1 VQQGTTREERNALVP
16 IREQIMYLA
25 VPTAAEQKAA
35 LRRRQS
41 VQRRRFGRAFKEE
54 RQRLGLSQE
63 AIVDAF
69 YARTGQNYHGSWVSK
84 VEAGSVRKLDR
95 PLVVALVKAL
105 GTDPIRERA
114 LLVAAGLSP
123 IAAKSWDDSLAVG
136 YLVTVAAPLLDQ
148 IAVLAHRPVAA
159 DQTGPD
165 RAVCDGQAR
174 EMLAHVLPFSAR

>member
-1 VQQGTTREERNALVP
+1 VQQGTTREELNALVP

-123 IAAKSWDDSLAVG
+123 IAVKSWDDSLAVG

>member
-1 VQQGTTREERNALVP
+1 
-16 IREQIMYLA
+16 M
-25 VPTAAEQKAA
+25 
-35 LRRRQS
+35 
-41 VQRRRFGRAFKEE
+41 
-54 RQRLGLSQE
+54 
-63 AIVDAF
+63 DAF
-69 YARTGQNYHGSWVSK
+69 YARTGHNYHGSWVSK

-148 IAVLAHRPVAA
+148 IAVLARQAVAA
-159 DQTGPD
+159 DQTGAD

-174 EMLAHVLPFSAR
+174 EVLARVLPLPAR